1 MSEVTVIDGEN
12 KILGRLASE
21 VARRVK
27 DGEEV
32 HIVNS
37 EKAVVSG
44 DKKEVLAD
52 YKQKFD
58 RGRRDRGPYFQK
70 RPDKIL
76 KRTVKNMLP
85 DGPDGRE
92 LRSNYRTYLQVP
104 DRFDEV
110 QDVDVKEGD
119 DLRNRNYVTLTEISE
134 HIGSDFRGEQN

>member
-1 MSEVTVIDGEN
+1 MSTTVINAEN

-37 EKAVVSG
+37 EDAVVSG
-44 DKKEVLAD
+44 EKEKVLAD

-92 LRSNYRTYLQVP
+92 LRSNVRAYLQVP

-110 QDVDVKEGD
+110 EEVEVKEGK
-119 DLRNRNYVTLTEISE
+119 DLKNRNYVKIGDVSE
-134 HIGSDFRGEQN
+134 HVGWEASGGLYE